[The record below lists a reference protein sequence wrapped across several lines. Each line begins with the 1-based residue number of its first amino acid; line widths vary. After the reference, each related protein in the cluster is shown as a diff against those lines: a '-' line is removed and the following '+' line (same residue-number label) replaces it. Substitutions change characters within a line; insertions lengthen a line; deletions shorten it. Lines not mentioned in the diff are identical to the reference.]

1 MAEILEAVV
10 HENLDTEGSHVR
22 EEVSVVR
29 TSTAVGMHDMSHQ
42 ALGAGTHVQWLG
54 ALPQGIDTDHRNSSR
69 RQAAQST
76 AAETGHMTLTS
87 RAPRGAAHISGTA
100 VWF

>member
-1 MAEILEAVV
+1 V
-10 HENLDTEGSHVR
+10 HEQLDAGGPHVGKQIA
-22 EEVSVVR
+22 VVR
-29 TSTAVGMHDMSHQ
+29 TSTAEGVHDMSHQ

-76 AAETGHMTLTS
+76 AAETGHMTLTP